1 MSAVQLWKIAP
12 GVIPTPEPG
21 SVFLFVDEGGA
32 ICCKTSSGEVAR
44 VVGAAGEK
52 GAQGDAGPKGA
63 PGVAGASGSKKIA
76 VSPLLAPWTTAQN
89 VCLGFDTSGL
99 FTGGGALSFF
109 VQGANNH
116 LTTAANLVISLRIG
130 GVAVLTQTFALGTT
144 ARTAR
149 AWRVEGRVI
158 FDGVSHV
165 ASMRAAVDFVAA
177 QADVG
182 TGTMVT
188 DASGSYVE
196 VVTSLSA
203 AVAGAN
209 LSLLGGYAVKDF

>member
-32 ICCKTSSGEVAR
+32 ICCKTSGGEVAR
-44 VVGAAGEK
+44 VVGAQGE
-52 GAQGDAGPKGA
+52 AGPQGV
-63 PGVAGASGSKKIA
+63 PGVAGASGSQKIA
-76 VSPLLAPWTTAQN
+76 VSPALAPWATEKS

>member
-32 ICCKTSSGEVAR
+32 ICCKTSGGEVAR
-44 VVGAAGEK
+44 VVGAQGE
-52 GAQGDAGPKGA
+52 AGPQGV
-63 PGVAGASGSKKIA
+63 PGVAGASGTQKIA
-76 VSPLLAPWTTAQN
+76 VSPALAPWTMAQN
-89 VCLGFDTSGL
+89 VCLGFEPLGL

-130 GVAVLTQTFALGTT
+130 GVAVLTQTFALGTV

-158 FDGVSHV
+158 FAGGSHV

-196 VVTSLSA
+196 VVASLSA